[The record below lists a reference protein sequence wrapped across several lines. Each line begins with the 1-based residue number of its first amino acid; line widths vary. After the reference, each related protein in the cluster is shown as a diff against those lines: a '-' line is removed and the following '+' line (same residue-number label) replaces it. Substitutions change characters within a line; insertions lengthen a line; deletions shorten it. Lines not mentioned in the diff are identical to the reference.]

1 MNLEN
6 LSRKQLNDLELQSR
20 QLIETMRK
28 ARLQDDP
35 LFESLDML
43 TQKLE
48 RMRHEQFDEANSEY
62 HTY

>member
-48 RMRHEQFDEANSEY
+48 KMRHEQFDEANSEY

>member
-28 ARLQDDP
+28 AKLQTDS
-35 LFESLDML
+35 LFESLQTL
-43 TQKLE
+43 TQELE
-48 RMRHEQFDEANSEY
+48 KMRHEQFDEAKSEY
-62 HTY
+62 HYR